1 MSEVVSGK
9 NLTTIVL
16 TESEVLDLVSCLRII
31 EEKAKLV
38 NSLNFEQKL
47 CYKLRD
53 LFEALDV

>member
-31 EEKAKLV
+31 GEKAKLG
-38 NSLNFEQKL
+38 NRRNFEQKL
-47 CYKLRD
+47 CDKLRD
-53 LFEALDV
+53 LFDALDV

>member
-16 TESEVLDLVSCLRII
+16 TESEVLSLVSCLRII
-31 EEKAKLV
+31 EEMAKLG
-38 NSLNFEQKL
+38 NRGDFEEKL

-53 LFEALDV
+53 LFDALGV

>member
-31 EEKAKLV
+31 EEKAKLG
-38 NSLNFEQKL
+38 NSRNFEQKL
-47 CYKLRD
+47 CAKLRD
-53 LFEALDV
+53 LFDALGV